1 MKALLLDLDDTLLGN
16 PMGTF
21 LPRYMPLL
29 GEHIAQISN
38 LPPAGLINAVF
49 RATRVMTG
57 NTDPA
62 ITNADLFWQ
71 EMKKSTD
78 IDWLAL
84 NAPGHMEDFYNG
96 RFHDLKEITTVR
108 PAARRLVEW
117 AIDRNLDVVVAT
129 NPLFPRAAIEA
140 RLTWAEIGHYP
151 FKLVT
156 TMENMHATKPTRA
169 YYEEIL
175 QKIGRAPAEAI
186 MVGDDWKN
194 DIEPAAALGMKN
206 FWITEGGESTP
217 QDNLTNGKGDLEACF
232 AWLKGVYDLR

>member
-16 PMGTF
+16 SMATF

-29 GEHIAQISN
+29 GETIAHISN
-38 LPPAGLINAVF
+38 LPPAALINAVF

-62 ITNADLFWQ
+62 VTNADLFWQ
-71 EMKKSTD
+71 EMEKNTD

-84 NAPGHMEDFYNG
+84 DTPNRMEAFYSG
-96 RFHDLKEITTVR
+96 RFHELKGITTVR
-108 PAARRLVEW
+108 PVARDLIKW
-117 AIDRNLDVVVAT
+117 ALDSHLDVVVAT

-140 RLTWAEIGHYP
+140 RMAWAEIDHFP

-156 TMENMHATKPTRA
+156 CMENMHATKPTHA
-169 YYEEIL
+169 YYEGIL
-175 QKIGRAPAEAI
+175 QKIGCPPAEAI

-194 DIEPAAALGMKN
+194 DIEPTAALGMKN
-206 FWITEGGESTP
+206 FWITNGSETAP
-217 QDNLTNGKGDLEACF
+217 QGSLVNGQGDLEDCF
-232 AWLKGVYDLR
+232 SWLKGIDD